1 MLLLNLLYTP
11 LKRMKISPSGT
22 YLVPILAKFTLS
34 PVAGNDKQAELKVKA
49 YTTTSTLPAFSS
61 TASEN
66 IFNIVVSAKDGSGN
80 TSDQSIAINL
90 LEADA
95 PQITGPN
102 SSTGANST
110 ISISES
116 TTQVHK
122 FVADEPFLGQ
132 LMVTMQASFQLM
144 LQETYH

>member
-1 MLLLNLLYTP
+1 MEP
-11 LKRMKISPSGT
+11 LW
-22 YLVPILAKFTLS
+22 YDLAKFTLS

-49 YTTTSTLPAFSS
+49 YTTTSTLPAFSTT
-61 TASEN
+61 TASDN
-66 IFNIVVSAKDGSGN
+66 VFNIVVSAKDGAGN

-110 ISISES
+110 ISIRIYNTSS
-116 TTQVHK
+116 
-122 FVADEPFLGQ
+122 
-132 LMVTMQASFQLM
+132 
-144 LQETYH
+144 